1 MVKNT
6 AAPTTKKASKL
17 LGQAPT
23 PLVLK
28 VEGTERD
35 GQIIR
40 VHSAKCL
47 VGSGANC
54 QLRLIAAD
62 VLPKHCVIYRGESGM
77 VVKSWTRDTRIN
89 GSTISEA
96 WLRIG
101 DHLSLGS
108 LSFEVLADQPSDS
121 APISRSST
129 ELHQEN
135 RQQRRRSN
143 RRIRN
148 LLNVVRQQ
156 KTSFSSLQAKLDE
169 TQKLVDSL
177 LAREVETPQPSQDPR
192 QELRELQSELRKKK
206 NQRVRNVVNHVRDLV
221 RSNQQLQAEL
231 REQLEVKQNHLNEVR
246 QELNTT
252 AAETEAERSQR
263 RLLEADLR
271 ETEATVTHLK
281 EQASE
286 LQSRADLLRE
296 RWQSARYNGR
306 SRVKTILSH
315 LRNVRQH
322 LSYLDSNDDELDS
335 QDSEPLAELR
345 LAYEDALRELQ
356 DHRNSL
362 KDTESELAWSQEELT
377 QSQQQA
383 EELTSKIRE
392 LEEALSSTRSQQAE
406 MAAAL
411 AATPA
416 PPQPDPAQA
425 EELSQL
431 QSQLLSQTELGDQLQ
446 QQLAELQELNRELQ
460 QSITER
466 QANEAELKQQ
476 LEESRQASLNLRQQL
491 EESQHAATAYEEEE
505 QSAMDHLRMMGIL
518 RDTATEEEEAWESSP
533 GEVEEEFVE
542 AEPPSEEAYQP
553 ETPQYE
559 EPASQSSTGLTS
571 FPNFKFDDEELAAEP
586 SSSYEESPFQADSA
600 ETPTDHDPHAD
611 DKEAID
617 SYMQNLLQRMRAK
630 QGVTEPAPQ
639 PVAKPASCPITP
651 KPHVEAVEEV
661 VTPITH
667 EEFVPSRFAPEQTS
681 DIRKLRE
688 LANETAKAAIDSATL
703 NRWESLCKSKLAV
716 SILALLAGFTLNYF
730 SSSYLS
736 IQFAG
741 ACLAY
746 VVTVFWWLQSAVIY
760 QHVKANRKER
770 LDKRFQDEII
780 TPHGL
785 AVHAEAQ
792 GELPVKD

>member
-6 AAPTTKKASKL
+6 AAPTAKRASKL
-17 LGQAPT
+17 LGQAAA

-40 VHSAKCL
+40 VHASKCL
-47 VGSGANC
+47 VGSAADC

-108 LSFEVLADQPSDS
+108 LSFEVLDDQPSAEPSQPLTHPDQKKTT
-121 APISRSST
+121 RS
-129 ELHQEN
+129 
-135 RQQRRRSN
+135 QRRRSH

-148 LLNVVRQQ
+148 LLGIVRQQ
-156 KTSFSSLQAKLDE
+156 KSSFSSLQAKLDE

-177 LAREVETPQPSQDPR
+177 LAREADSTDAVKEIELDLR
-192 QELRELQSELRKKK
+192 QQQSESRKQK
-206 NQRVRNVVNHVRDLV
+206 NQRVRSVVNHVRELV

-246 QELNTT
+246 HELNTT

-281 EQASE
+281 EQGSE
-286 LQSRADLLRE
+286 LQSRADLLRD
-296 RWQSARYNGR
+296 RWQSARHNGR
-306 SRVKTILSH
+306 SRVKTILAH
-315 LRNVRQH
+315 LRTVRDH
-322 LSYLDSNDDELDS
+322 LSELDAS
-335 QDSEPLAELR
+335 PAAADEQDAPHLAELR
-345 LAYEDALRELQ
+345 IAYEDALRELQ
-356 DHRNSL
+356 ANRDSL
-362 KDTESELAWSQEELT
+362 KETESELAWTQAELE
-377 QSQQQA
+377 QRQQQA
-383 EELTSKIRE
+383 DELTGRIRE
-392 LEEALSSTRSQQAE
+392 LEEELTITRKQQAE
-406 MAAAL
+406 AAQTL
-411 AATPA
+411 IHLPTPPPESAA
-416 PPQPDPAQA
+416 QE
-425 EELSQL
+425 EELARL
-431 QSQLLSQTELGDQLQ
+431 QSQLEEQTLQGGELQLQ
-446 QQLAELQELNRELQ
+446 LETLRQQNAELEHDISERLA
-460 QSITER
+460 TE
-466 QANEAELKQQ
+466 EELKQRLDDAQQAAETLRRQ
-476 LEESRQASLNLRQQL
+476 LEETQAYAVST
-491 EESQHAATAYEEEE
+491 SSHDEEER
-505 QSAMDHLRMMGIL
+505 SAMEHLRSMGIL
-518 RDTATEEEEAWESSP
+518 RETT
-533 GEVEEEFVE
+533 VEEEDIE
-542 AEPPSEEAYQP
+542 SPCDDSAERYSEP
-553 ETPQYE
+553 EPIAAE
-559 EPASQSSTGLTS
+559 EPIIHSSTGLSS
-571 FPNFKFDDEELAAEP
+571 FPNFRFDDDEPAEEPDNSYQPASYQAAA
-586 SSSYEESPFQADSA
+586 SN
-600 ETPTDHDPHAD
+600 TPTDHDPHAD

-630 QGVTEPAPQ
+630 QSGTGPPPEE
-639 PVAKPASCPITP
+639 KPTSCPISP
-651 KPHVEAVEEV
+651 VPHVKPEAAEV

-667 EEFVPSRFAPEQTS
+667 EEFVPSRYAPEQTS

-703 NRWESLCKSKLAV
+703 NRWEVLCRSKLGV
-716 SILALLAGFTLNYF
+716 SLLALLAGFALNYM
-730 SSSYLS
+730 SPNYLS

-760 QHVKANRKER
+760 QHVKNHRKER
-770 LDKRFQDEII
+770 LEKRFQDEII

-785 AVHAEAQ
+785 TANAEHLDQ
-792 GELPVKD
+792 S